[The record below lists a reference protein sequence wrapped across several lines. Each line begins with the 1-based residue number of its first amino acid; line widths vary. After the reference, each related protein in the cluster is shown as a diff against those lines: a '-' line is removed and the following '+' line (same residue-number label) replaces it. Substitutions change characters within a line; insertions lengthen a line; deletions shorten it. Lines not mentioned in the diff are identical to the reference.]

1 MNLRDSPAEAQ
12 LRAAARRWLADHL
25 PAGWREGLAREPA
38 DLRERFAFRHAWHQ
52 ELFRAGWVG
61 LHWPER
67 YGGRGLSLGEQ
78 VVFNEELARVEAPPI
93 ANWVGVELVGPT
105 LMRWGS
111 ELQRSEHLG
120 RILDGAHVW
129 CQAFSEPEAGS
140 DLAVVVTCATRDGE
154 SYVIRGCKRWTSW
167 ATFADFTLLLA
178 RTGSV
183 EARHRGLSMFI
194 VPMSAAGMTVRPL
207 RMAYGS
213 GEENEL
219 LLEDVVVPA
228 SSMVGRPGE
237 GWSVLLH
244 SLGLS
249 RGLTTLT
256 RVVALQGLFVKLV
269 RLAHR
274 RPQYGNPA
282 SDDPSVRRRLG
293 ELYARIQAL
302 RFLAYCG
309 LDEAGGASS
318 PTPMGSV
325 EKLAWSALT
334 QDLSELALQ
343 IQGPGARLLEDLGD
357 GTWPGQWQYELFR
370 AKASA
375 IEGGTTEIQRNTI
388 ARRLLGLAPAY

>member
-1 MNLRDSPAEAQ
+1 MDLRESPAEAQ
-12 LRAAARRWLADHL
+12 LRASARSWLAGNL

-38 DLRERFAFRHAWHQ
+38 DMRERFAFRHAWHQ
-52 ELFRAGWVG
+52 ELFRAGWMG
-61 LHWPER
+61 LHWPVR
-67 YGGRGLSLGEQ
+67 YGGRGLSLREQ
-78 VVFNEELARVEAPPI
+78 VILNEELARVEAPPI

-111 ELQRSEHLG
+111 EAQRSEHLP
-120 RILDGAHVW
+120 RILDGSHVW

-140 DLAVVVTCATRDGE
+140 DLAVVATTARRDGE
-154 SYVIRGCKRWTSW
+154 AYVIRGCKRWTSW
-167 ATFADFTLLLA
+167 AAFADFTLLLA
-178 RTGSV
+178 RTGAV
-183 EARHRGLSMFI
+183 EERHRGLSTFI
-194 VPMSAAGMTVRPL
+194 VPMSAAGLTVRPL

-213 GEENEL
+213 AEENEL
-219 LLEDVVVPA
+219 LLEDVVVPV

-256 RVVALQGLFVKLV
+256 RVVALQGLFVKLI

-274 RPQYGNPA
+274 RPRHGPPA
-282 SDDPSVRRRLG
+282 IDDPTVRRRLG

-302 RFLAYCG
+302 RFLAYRG
-309 LDEAGGASS
+309 LDEAAEASS
-318 PTPMGSV
+318 PGPMGSV
-325 EKLAWSALT
+325 EKLAWSGLT

-343 IQGPGARLLEDLGD
+343 IQGPGARLPQDLGD
-357 GTWPGQWQYELFR
+357 GTWPGQWQYELLR

-388 ARRLLGLAPAY
+388 ARRLLGLAPS